1 MRSNQINLWWV
12 KYFQKEKS
20 SSILWYSWK
29 RMAPDTM
36 EGRAMKSGQFVRYFC
51 PFTAAKSSH
60 LLLCFSLEDWSPPWL
75 QWLCLCGDGK
85 HKSNSYH
92 VCTPRCHS
100 MWSPIRVHAIK
111 INYVFLFLYWSIGMV
126 PKSHPGEK
134 MWQQRW
140 VDPGTDHVCMSDVAQ
155 ALPSLQGRV
164 VCEFKFAPFSCLQRR
179 QHQQVSFCT
188 MRQIT
193 SVQVSTSYWCW
204 SQDQSEKEFS
214 VFIAQALQRVVNVVC
229 YSAIF
234 SILGVLYLHLVCSN
248 HFLSYN

>member
-1 MRSNQINLWWV
+1 MRSNQINFWWV

-29 RMAPDTM
+29 RMAPDMM

-100 MWSPIRVHAIK
+100 MWSPIHVHAIK

-140 VDPGTDHVCMSDVAQ
+140 VDPGTDHVCMSDVA
-155 ALPSLQGRV
+155 
-164 VCEFKFAPFSCLQRR
+164 PFLLCRAVLCVNLNLHHFPVYREGNTNR
-179 QHQQVSFCT
+179 
-188 MRQIT
+188 
-193 SVQVSTSYWCW
+193 
-204 SQDQSEKEFS
+204 S
-214 VFIAQALQRVVNVVC
+214 VFVQCVKLLLFRYLLATGVDHRTRVRK
-229 YSAIF
+229 S
-234 SILGVLYLHLVCSN
+234 SQSSLLGLCKE
-248 HFLSYN
+248 